1 MLCVM
6 SGQGGV
12 AVLIAGMQLYLGMVS
27 VWGGDEGNP
36 TPPDEH
42 LQRQA
47 RTTGT
52 EVGAKGEGS
61 GVSNAQLSSGVGLWA
76 ISTIPILL
84 CILVGKRLLSL
95 DQVSRTSLRRN
106 PRGKQQDQD
115 DLDETPS
122 ADMDGLNPSEY
133 DFNHPERHPA
143 AAHGGFKPPGSGYR
157 DAPTDPTPGDE
168 PGMEEDERR
177 LRFVAEEDHE
187 ERLRETAN
195 GKGWRG
201 MKGMIWRNRVVYFS
215 VAWVFV
221 VTLVSPVLGS
231 GNDIRWNLTLIV
243 RGRRRSFHRSRRP
256 SCRWTTP
263 YPSFS
268 SLLSFSRF
276 ISWSLTVSLV
286 LGTSYRLVWGS
297 DGIPPSSQY
306 RITSAGPTSPPV
318 QVSSSRHT
326 ANSSSPRS
334 AEPSLS
340 PSSSCATPGSAR
352 PR

>member
-12 AVLIAGMQLYLGMVS
+12 AVLIAGVQLYLGVVS

-47 RTTGT
+47 WNTG
-52 EVGAKGEGS
+52 EAVGVKGEGS

-95 DQVSRTSLRRN
+95 DQASGNSSRRN

-115 DLDETPS
+115 DPDETPS

-133 DFNHPERHPA
+133 NFNHPERHPA

-157 DAPTDPTPGDE
+157 DAPTRPTLADE
-168 PGMEEDERR
+168 PGMEEDQRR
-177 LRFVAEEDHE
+177 LRFVAEEDQE
-187 ERLRETAN
+187 ERLRETAD
-195 GKGWRG
+195 GEGWRG

-231 GNDIRWNLTLIV
+231 GNDIRWNVTLIA
-243 RGRRRSFHRSRRP
+243 RGRRRSSHPSRRP
-256 SCRWTTP
+256 SCRYEIP

-268 SLLSFSRF
+268 YLPYFSRF
-276 ISWSLTVSLV
+276 ISWSSTVSLL
-286 LGTSYRLVWGS
+286 LGMPSRLVKGI

-306 RITSAGPTSPPV
+306 RTTSVGPTFPPV
-318 QVSSSRHT
+318 QASSSRHT

-334 AEPSLS
+334 AEPSSS
-340 PSSSCATPGSAR
+340 PSSSYAKPGSAR